1 MKVIFEIIA
10 YLQNSHWKQINTP
23 PVIEPTICSQVPV
36 LFAVN
41 PVENSRFVIDTAGAL
56 VVGYPSIHPSPH
68 FLLRS
73 ASAHSNTGLNIK

>member
-23 PVIEPTICSQVPV
+23 PVIEPAICSQVPV

-41 PVENSRFVIDTAGAL
+41 PVENSRFVIDTAGTL
-56 VVGYPSIHPSPH
+56 VVKGIHPSTHHPTFCSEVH
-68 FLLRS
+68 QPIPIL
-73 ASAHSNTGLNIK
+73 A